1 MTQELLAWLY
11 NTSLIL
17 RGLMVTGLDRICMLG
32 KEEPA
37 IAKRVDGDAFPK
49 DCSYQATVSDQPSAC
64 SLAVHILKRTL
75 AGVAVKCV
83 LAVESGTFWVRLRHE
98 PQASED

>member
-1 MTQELLAWLY
+1 MTRELLARLY
-11 NTSLIL
+11 NTAQIW

-75 AGVAVKCV
+75 AGVSVTCISAI
-83 LAVESGTFWVRLRHE
+83 ESGTLWVRLQNE
-98 PQASED
+98 PQANTD